1 MVGRGGA
8 GLAVGGGSVGR
19 VEAEAVRSG
28 CLVVLVG
35 ANSVT
40 VSAAAEEEEQSREG
54 SVSF

>member
-28 CLVVLVG
+28 GLVVLVG
-35 ANSVT
+35 ANGMT
-40 VSAAAEEEEQSREG
+40 VSVAAEEEEQSHGQR
-54 SVSF
+54 